1 MTNIFTMDRKR
12 VHNAVAA
19 KTLPTVEILRDLNNR
34 RFLTDTEHEFQRK
47 IDERVR
53 KTVEDMIVSPE
64 GYKCVIITGEGAKN
78 IDRESVCESL
88 LADTGGN
95 LTVTTLVFGTRAEA
109 VAAICALAFIH
120 NEYGKNFYA
129 CIDDAAE
136 DIADAIRTHDSY
148 Q

>member
-1 MTNIFTMDRKR
+1 MDRKR

-19 KTLPTVEILRDLNNR
+19 RNLPTVEILRDLNNR
-34 RFLTDTEHEFQRK
+34 WSLTDTEHELQRK
-47 IDERVR
+47 IDERMR
-53 KTVEDMIVSPE
+53 KMAEDMIVKPD
-64 GYKCVIITGEGAKN
+64 GYKCVVITGKGARD
-78 IDRESVCESL
+78 IDRERVCESL

-109 VAAICALAFIH
+109 VAAICALAVIR
-120 NEYGKNFYA
+120 NEYGMDFYA

-136 DIADAIRTHDSY
+136 DIADAIRTHNSY